1 MNAKLPRY
9 MTALYTLALIGAILL
24 VSGCATPQENA
35 RTMLDR
41 MEFDENEYGTF
52 ELEGTID
59 LNSLPFVQANVH
71 VKLEKIKP
79 QLTDQVQ
86 P

>member
-1 MNAKLPRY
+1 MQNSLPRY
-9 MTALYTLALIGAILL
+9 MTALYALSLLGAILL
-24 VSGCATPQENA
+24 VSGCATPEQNA
-35 RTMLDR
+35 RSMMDR

-79 QLTDQVQ
+79 E
-86 P
+86 PNP